1 MQDVLIYGVFTFSML
16 CMVAYFAIP
25 FIKKMKEERKKRG
38 EIPADS
44 LSEEKEDTQIKENG

>member
-38 EIPADS
+38 EMPMDALD
-44 LSEEKEDTQIKENG
+44 EEKEDLQTKKNG

>member
-44 LSEEKEDTQIKENG
+44 LGEEKEDTQKKENG